1 MNYILII
8 IGFIVVVAIYMLY
21 KYFTN
26 TTLTSGV
33 MDLSKSNDYTY
44 DKLKSPTS
52 KIYSLAG
59 WVFMTGQTP
68 GSSGGFIFKREST
81 EGSTKTINIGLYFNG
96 TSMDLFGGDAPNSS
110 TLPTNKLFS
119 ITNQIPLQKWVYVVV
134 NVNGDLVEVY
144 LNGKIVKTVQIQDNK
159 LTTKFSPTATL
170 KVGDPAIKGYITQF
184 SMIPE
189 LIGASTVWK
198 NYLNGNGVGNQ
209 FLNYFM
215 PYNINMAVTK
225 DDVLQRQF
233 SIF

>member
-1 MNYILII
+1 MNYMLII

-33 MDLSKSNDYTY
+33 MDLSKRTEYTY

-59 WVFMTGQTP
+59 WIFMTGQTAA
-68 GSSGGFIFKREST
+68 GFIFQRAASA
-81 EGSTKTINIGLYFNG
+81 SNQPYNFGLKFNG
-96 TSMDLFGGDAPNSS
+96 TTLDFYGGPKS
-110 TLPTNKLFS
+110 TAQFT
-119 ITNQIPLQKWVYVVV
+119 IANQVPLQKWVYVVI

-144 LNGKIVKTVQIQDNK
+144 LNGKIVKTVK
-159 LTTKFSPTATL
+159 LDDTTLTSTFSSTASL
-170 KVGDPAIKGYITQF
+170 FVGDTAIKGYITQF
-184 SMIPE
+184 SMVPE
-189 LIGASTVWK
+189 LIGAATVWK

>member
-1 MNYILII
+1 MNYMLII

-33 MDLSKSNDYTY
+33 MDLSKRTEYKY
-44 DKLKSPTS
+44 DKLKTPTS
-52 KIYSLAG
+52 KIYSLSG
-59 WVFMTGQTP
+59 WIFMTGQTDN
-68 GSSGGFIFKREST
+68 GGGFIFQRAAAA
-81 EGSTKTINIGLYFNG
+81 GSANWNFGLKFNG
-96 TSMDLFGGDAPNSS
+96 TTLDFYGGTKQQAQF
-110 TLPTNKLFS
+110 T
-119 ITNQIPLQKWVYVVV
+119 ITNQLPLQKWVYVVI

-144 LNGKIVKTVQIQDNK
+144 LNGKIVKTVKHNDNT
-159 LTTKFSPTATL
+159 LTTPFSSTASL
-170 KVGDPAIKGYITQF
+170 FVGDSTIKGYITQF
-184 SMIPE
+184 SMVPE
-189 LIGASTVWK
+189 LIGAATVWK